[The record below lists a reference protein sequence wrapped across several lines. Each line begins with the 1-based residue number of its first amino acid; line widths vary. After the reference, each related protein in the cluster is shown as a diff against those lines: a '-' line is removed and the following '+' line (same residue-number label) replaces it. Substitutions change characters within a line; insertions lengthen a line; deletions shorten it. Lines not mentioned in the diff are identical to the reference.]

1 MGRCCLFSILCS
13 PPSLP
18 LLQVHGH
25 GSMLHL
31 TSSHPCC
38 DVELVSMGGGP
49 SALPGP
55 AQTHLEQL
63 EKTPREG
70 EDGRMQA
77 CLGWMNIW
85 GKDN

>member
-1 MGRCCLFSILCS
+1 
-13 PPSLP
+13 
-18 LLQVHGH
+18 
-25 GSMLHL
+25 
-31 TSSHPCC
+31 
-38 DVELVSMGGGP
+38 MGGGP

-55 AQTHLEQL
+55 AQTHLEEL

-85 GKDN
+85 GKDI

>member
-1 MGRCCLFSILCS
+1 
-13 PPSLP
+13 
-18 LLQVHGH
+18 
-25 GSMLHL
+25 MLHL

-55 AQTHLEQL
+55 AQTHLEEL
-63 EKTPREG
+63 EKTPREE

-85 GKDN
+85 GKDI